1 MLHNFDAIKIELCHR
16 WKRDI
21 TMNSPKSPPPT
32 YFQAWLERKNI
43 PWVVVIIVLPSMIFF
58 SELPYGLLLNDNGVE
73 RNGVYASVIIA
84 YSLISV
90 AITRYFLNKVIIS
103 LQPLTDDFKL
113 DTDKKLNFEW
123 QLALIVSVSMTFL
136 SISTMPKLSGYEGGI
151 ELWLFAGGTA
161 IANAVLGWI
170 LFMLTASVT
179 HITKIVS
186 SVVVVDIFDTTP
198 FYPVAQWCLA
208 VAITIMGVVTIATL
222 FLQES
227 ILTSVNLATYTI
239 ALLVGIFVFFAGMW
253 STHQLMQKN
262 KKGEIKKLNHQLS
275 KLHIEI
281 LSRMERN
288 ELEQA
293 EPFLTTS
300 ARLSTHKKLVEEIP
314 VWPYTMGNLGGL
326 LTSVSIPV
334 IINIVLRFF

>member
-1 MLHNFDAIKIELCHR
+1 
-16 WKRDI
+16 
-21 TMNSPKSPPPT
+21 MNSSKNPPPT
-32 YFQAWLERKNI
+32 YFQAWLEQKKI
-43 PWVVVIIVLPSMIFF
+43 PWVIVIIVLPTMIFF

-73 RNGVYASVIIA
+73 RNGVYASIIIA

-90 AITRYFLNKVIIS
+90 AITRRFLNKVTIS
-103 LQPLTDDFKL
+103 LQSLTNDLKL
-113 DTDKKLNFEW
+113 NMDKKLNFEW
-123 QLALIVSVSMTFL
+123 QLALIVSISMTFL
-136 SISTMPKLSGYEGGI
+136 SISTMPKLSGYENRT
-151 ELWLFAGGTA
+151 ELWLFIGGTA

-170 LFMLTASVT
+170 LFMLTASVMR
-179 HITKIVS
+179 ITKIVS
-186 SVVVVDIFDTTP
+186 SVVVVDIFDTSP

-222 FLQES
+222 FLRES
-227 ILTSVNLATYTI
+227 ILTSVNLVTYST

-253 STHQLMQKN
+253 STHQLMLKN
-262 KKGEIKKLNHQLS
+262 KKEEIKKLDHQLS

-281 LSRMERN
+281 LSRIERN

-300 ARLSTHKKLVEEIP
+300 ARLSSHKKLVEEIP

-334 IINIVLRFF
+334 IINILIRFL